1 MSALDTAAR
10 EHVRPTDPPGSDADA
25 WFSALDDRTI
35 ELGPHRCVTRVQGIH
50 ASADGLWIQ
59 LVCEGDQEI
68 SVVVRVTSATRV
80 EDVLKR
86 LKEDAPVGRPLEII
100 DMDGSRSTPA
110 AVRMGRADATGSL
123 PAARGAH

>member
-1 MSALDTAAR
+1 M
-10 EHVRPTDPPGSDADA
+10 PTPGSRP
-25 WFSALDDRTI
+25 WTI
-35 ELGPHRCVTRVQGIH
+35 GRSNWDPHRCVTRVHGIH

-110 AVRMGRADATGSL
+110 GGTNGPGRRNGLAASRPRRSL
-123 PAARGAH
+123 DDRGRNLART

>member
-35 ELGPHRCVTRVQGIH
+35 ELGPHRCVTRVHGIH
-50 ASADGLWIQ
+50 ASPDGLWIQ
-59 LVCEGDQEI
+59 LVCESDQEI

-86 LKEDAPVGRPLEII
+86 LKEDAPVGRPLEVSTWT
-100 DMDGSRSTPA
+100 DPNTPA